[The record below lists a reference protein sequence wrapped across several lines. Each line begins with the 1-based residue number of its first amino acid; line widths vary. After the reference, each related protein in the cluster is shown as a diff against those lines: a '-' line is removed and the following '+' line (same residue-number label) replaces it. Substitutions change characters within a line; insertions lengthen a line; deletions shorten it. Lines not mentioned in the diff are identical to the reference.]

1 MVSYSIMGGQENC
14 KQLGHQADGR
24 NGGIL
29 LPSFDWTKLAD
40 WEHFLEPLIVPLC
53 ILFGAL
59 AVGITL
65 NKLINRRIRT
75 HLDIEEGTWHYVFIN
90 AMKGV
95 PISLTLVVGLYWIVN
110 TIDIPPSLTK
120 LFSYILFTVIIL
132 SITRVVA
139 RTVNGVVE
147 MHIERSQERLPK
159 TTLLSTILTV
169 VIYAMG
175 VLVVLQYYGISIAPI
190 LTAMG
195 VGGMAVA
202 LALQETL
209 ANIFSGLHL
218 ILSKQL
224 RIDDYIKL
232 STGEEGRVTDITWR
246 FTTIVPAGE
255 SNMVVIPNQKIA
267 SSNITNFSLPRRDMA
282 ISIPVGVAYDRDL
295 DFVEKV
301 TLEVANEVL
310 ARVDK
315 KVEQE
320 PLVRFTEFGDSS
332 INFKVILHSSR
343 FDSQFLLKHE
353 FIKALTRR
361 FREEGIE
368 IPFPVRTVL
377 HGDAAEDER

>member
-110 TIDIPPSLTK
+110 TIDIIEPLVRI
-120 LFSYILFTVIIL
+120 FSYILFTVIIL
-132 SITRVVA
+132 SITRVIA
-139 RTVNGVVE
+139 RAVSGIIN
-147 MHIERSQERLPK
+147 MQIERSQQKLPK
-159 TTLLSTILTV
+159 TTLLNAIV
-169 VIYAMG
+169 NCIIYAMG
-175 VLVVLQYYGISIAPI
+175 GLVILQYYGISIAPI
-190 LTAMG
+190 LTALG

-202 LALQETL
+202 LSLQETL

-224 RIDDYIKL
+224 RIGDYIRL

-246 FTTIVPAGE
+246 FTTIVPAGDA
-255 SNMVVIPNQKIA
+255 NMVVVPNQKIA
-267 SSNITNFSLPRRDMA
+267 SSIITNFSMPHRD
-282 ISIPVGVAYDRDL
+282 IVIKIPIGVAYGSDL
-295 DFVEKV
+295 DLVERV
-301 TLEVANEVL
+301 TIEVAEKTL
-310 ARVDK
+310 QEVDK
-315 KVEQE
+315 DVTIK
-320 PLVRFTEFGDSS
+320 PAVRFHTFGESS
-332 INFKVILHSSR
+332 IDFNVLMHSSR
-343 FDSQFLLKHE
+343 FDHQFIIRHE
-353 FIKALTRR
+353 FIKALTKRY
-361 FREEGIE
+361 REEGID
-368 IPFPVRTVL
+368 IPYPIRTVI
-377 HGDAAEDER
+377 HS

>member
-1 MVSYSIMGGQENC
+1 M
-14 KQLGHQADGR
+14 
-24 NGGIL
+24 
-29 LPSFDWTKLAD
+29 PSFDWTKLAD
-40 WEHFLEPLIVPLC
+40 WEHFLEPLIVPIC

-132 SITRVVA
+132 SITRVAA
-139 RTVNGVVE
+139 RTINGFISL
-147 MHIERSQERLPK
+147 HIESSQQKLPK
-159 TTLLSTILTV
+159 TTLLNTILNV

-224 RIDDYIKL
+224 RLDDYIKL

-246 FTTIVPAGE
+246 FTTIVPAGGG
-255 SNMVVIPNQKIA
+255 NMIVIPNQKIA
-267 SSNITNFSLPRRDMA
+267 SSNITNYSMPRKDIV
-282 ISIPVGVAYDRDL
+282 ISIPVGVAYDSDL
-295 DFVEKV
+295 DKVERV
-301 TLEVANEVL
+301 TLDVAKEVMAQI
-310 ARVDK
+310 DK
-315 KVEQE
+315 DVKME
-320 PLVRFTEFGDSS
+320 PAVRFHTFGESS
-332 INFKVILHSSR
+332 IDFNVVLHSSY
-343 FDSQFLLKHE
+343 FEHQFLLKHE

-361 FREEGIE
+361 YREEGIE
-368 IPFPVRTVL
+368 IPYPTRTVL
-377 HGDAAEDER
+377 QPEEPATR

>member
-224 RIDDYIKL
+224 RRGDYIRL
-232 STGEEGRVTDITWR
+232 STGE
-246 FTTIVPAGE
+246 
-255 SNMVVIPNQKIA
+255 
-267 SSNITNFSLPRRDMA
+267 
-282 ISIPVGVAYDRDL
+282 
-295 DFVEKV
+295 
-301 TLEVANEVL
+301 
-310 ARVDK
+310 
-315 KVEQE
+315 
-320 PLVRFTEFGDSS
+320 
-332 INFKVILHSSR
+332 
-343 FDSQFLLKHE
+343 
-353 FIKALTRR
+353 
-361 FREEGIE
+361 
-368 IPFPVRTVL
+368 
-377 HGDAAEDER
+377 